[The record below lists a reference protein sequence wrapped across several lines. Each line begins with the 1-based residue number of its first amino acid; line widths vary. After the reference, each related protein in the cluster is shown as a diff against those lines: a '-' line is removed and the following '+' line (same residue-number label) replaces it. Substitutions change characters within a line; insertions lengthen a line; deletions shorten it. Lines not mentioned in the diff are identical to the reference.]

1 MNIHVNHLLVQLF
14 KYTAETLVIRAVAL
28 NSAFSALKLRYMQ
41 HLICLF
47 VLGVWSCYWLLLPK
61 QKIMRLSFSVWR
73 GSDLLCFL
81 RLDTVGHRLDRRSVR
96 WAEHQVVNWDLLT
109 SLKPKDWNQRWAW
122 MWNESDFSVLCV
134 LTVSKLVPLFERTHL

>member
-47 VLGVWSCYWLLLPK
+47 VLGV
-61 QKIMRLSFSVWR
+61 
-73 GSDLLCFL
+73 
-81 RLDTVGHRLDRRSVR
+81 
-96 WAEHQVVNWDLLT
+96 
-109 SLKPKDWNQRWAW
+109 
-122 MWNESDFSVLCV
+122 
-134 LTVSKLVPLFERTHL
+134 